1 MAMKLTSNFS
11 FSEFA
16 CRSGKDFSSEA
27 ISNIMVLAEQLEVIR
42 SEAGDRSIK
51 INSGYRSPKHNAKI
65 GGAKNSQH
73 LRGMAADI
81 VISGM
86 KPSETAD
93 LIERL
98 IEEGKILE
106 GGVGRYARFTH
117 YDIRGKKARWSK

>member
-1 MAMKLTSNFS
+1 MTLTENFS
-11 FSEFA
+11 FDEFA
-16 CRSGKDFSSEA
+16 CRSGAKFSSEA
-27 ISNIMVLAEQLEVIR
+27 IENILVLAQQLEVIR
-42 SEAGDRSIK
+42 EAAGGVSIK
-51 INSGYRSPKHNAKI
+51 VNSGYRSPAHNKKI

-73 LRGMAADI
+73 TKGKAADI

-98 IEEGKILE
+98 IDEGKILE

-117 YDIRGKKARWSK
+117 YDIRGVKARWSK